1 MADKDPSPGHSM
13 FGLNDEAHATRDR
26 PGEAPASPQPQPAAP
41 QYVYVQQA
49 PQAVPAAGGGK
60 ALPWLVA
67 ALAVLAIANLVLVL
81 HGALTV

>member
-1 MADKDPSPGHSM
+1 MADKDPNPGHSM
-13 FGLNDEAHATRDR
+13 FGLNDEPTRR
-26 PGEAPASPQPQPAAP
+26 VTGPVEAPASPQPQPAAP

-81 HGALTV
+81 HGSLPV